1 MEETKKMTKKQE
13 YIGAYLDGYFSDK
26 KVEYGMH
33 YYSMLNSAIDD
44 AEKKWKKYQKLEFPK
59 QNIIDEW
66 LDKNGCPEIKK
77 QVEEE
82 ALELLK
88 ETQSKKEK
96 GRIEIIFLNDETFE
110 FKVENLSSM
119 EVIGALT
126 FCKDERLI
134 DAFKNQQK
142 NKQQNEN

>member
-1 MEETKKMTKKQE
+1 ME
-13 YIGAYLDGYFSDK
+13 
-26 KVEYGMH
+26 
-33 YYSMLNSAIDD
+33 
-44 AEKKWKKYQKLEFPK
+44 
-59 QNIIDEW
+59 
-66 LDKNGCPEIKK
+66 
-77 QVEEE
+77 
-82 ALELLK
+82 
-88 ETQSKKEK
+88 SKKEK